1 MINLYKFKKKVN
13 FSSILTTG
21 RTGSD
26 YLHACL
32 DNVPGIVTFS
42 GSFFYYEFI
51 RNLEKKIENYRPET
65 LLNIFIKKNKHLFYT
80 DKIENKKINLNLKKF
95 KKIFVKIA
103 NYNHHNKINF
113 FLSLYLSYHLM
124 FNKNHRNI
132 KTIIHHSHH
141 TEETKNFLKDFKNA
155 SVLITVRDPRANLK
169 SGILNWIKYD
179 PSKENAEHFLF
190 YLKRIRE
197 DLVFAFKV
205 KKKLFVKLE
214 EANFKKTKRRILKFL
229 KVNYHKNFEI
239 ATFLRKSW
247 SGDKLSNFKDD
258 KKGKFNEEVKNKD
271 WNLFFSKKDKQV
283 LNFIYYD
290 YRVFGYNFNKI
301 YFNSFLYFMIFSLMP
316 LSFEKKLFSVD
327 YLFNQHKYKK
337 YKFLNLY
344 FYLKRIL
351 YFYYVLFD
359 TMFSHINRKK

>member
-1 MINLYKFKKKVN
+1 MLLFEA
-13 FSSILTTG
+13 SSAAANGFTKPTNDDRLG
-21 RTGSD
+21 
-26 YLHACL
+26 L
-32 DNVPGIVTFS
+32 
-42 GSFFYYEFI
+42 FFVVF
-51 RNLEKKIENYRPET
+51 RSSSAFFFCCCFALAAAAA
-65 LLNIFIKKNKHLFYT
+65 F
-80 DKIENKKINLNLKKF
+80 
-95 KKIFVKIA
+95 
-103 NYNHHNKINF
+103 F
-113 FLSLYLSYHLM
+113 FL
-124 FNKNHRNI
+124 
-132 KTIIHHSHH
+132 
-141 TEETKNFLKDFKNA
+141 
-155 SVLITVRDPRANLK
+155 ANLK
-169 SGILNWIKYD
+169 
-179 PSKENAEHFLF
+179 LF
-190 YLKRIRE
+190 NLERE